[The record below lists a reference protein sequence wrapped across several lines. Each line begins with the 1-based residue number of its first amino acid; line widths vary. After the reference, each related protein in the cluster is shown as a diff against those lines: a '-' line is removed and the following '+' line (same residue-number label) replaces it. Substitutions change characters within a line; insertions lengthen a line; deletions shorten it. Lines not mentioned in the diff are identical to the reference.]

1 MVNRYLYRCR
11 LGGEGDGPQAPPVRC
26 SSCYFAFHLNH
37 ALSLGRIS
45 FRAIKEKRDYMGKR
59 KSASWMYMS
68 RLAAEKEWAFMSVLH
83 EHGFPVPKPIDHA
96 RHCILMEFIDAY
108 PL

>member
-1 MVNRYLYRCR
+1 MVLKLHRCVAHPYHSSAR
-11 LGGEGDGPQAPPVRC
+11 LTSHR
-26 SSCYFAFHLNH
+26 S
-37 ALSLGRIS
+37 SLGRIS
-45 FRAIKEKRDYMGKR
+45 FRAIKEKRDYLGKR

-68 RLAAEKEWAFMSVLH
+68 RLAAEKEWAFMSILH

>member
-1 MVNRYLYRCR
+1 
-11 LGGEGDGPQAPPVRC
+11 
-26 SSCYFAFHLNH
+26 
-37 ALSLGRIS
+37 
-45 FRAIKEKRDYMGKR
+45 MGKR